1 MLRGWRRGPG
11 VLRGTGHQTI
21 VLDDG
26 RIKLAGGEPS
36 TSLSKGAYARGTQP
50 ANGWEFDPSR
60 ERYLI
65 AAEPCVLCISRV
77 HSYASPDLADDRNT
91 DRQLYGEPQAHA
103 EPAFGMRGDP
113 AQVRQLRH
121 AGQVLYA
128 MPLHGRASRMAIMNA

>member
-1 MLRGWRRGPG
+1 MLAVVDDAGWRRVPG
-11 VLRGTGHQTI
+11 VVRGTGHQTI

-91 DRQLYGEPQAHA
+91 DRQLYGEP
-103 EPAFGMRGDP
+103 
-113 AQVRQLRH
+113 
-121 AGQVLYA
+121 
-128 MPLHGRASRMAIMNA
+128 